1 MDPET
6 YKNNLVDT
14 TWSCD
19 CGAMNAGYKNT
30 CGKCN
35 KEKL

>member
-1 MDPET
+1 MAQEN

-14 TWSCD
+14 SWI
-19 CGAMNAGYKNT
+19 CGCGSLNAGYKNT
-30 CGKCN
+30 CGECN